1 MMMRW
6 ASLPVLLG
14 VLLVPG
20 ISAQRVRTAEA
31 QALRDAGTHEA
42 RGRLVEAEAVLKELL
57 EQEPTS
63 AGGLFA
69 LERVLRSQG
78 RVAAVLA
85 AADRFLSAVPD
96 ASGVRY
102 LKQGNVS
109 LVLEALLVEVNRR
122 G

>member
-78 RVAAVLA
+78 RVAGRA
-85 AADRFLSAVPD
+85 ACRRSLSFLLFPMPAGC
-96 ASGVRY
+96 AT
-102 LKQGNVS
+102 
-109 LVLEALLVEVNRR
+109 
-122 G
+122 